1 MVAGPDIIFKYFPDL
16 TDLQKAK
23 IEQLGP
29 FYREWNAKIN
39 MISRKDIDS
48 LYHRH
53 ILHSLS
59 IAKFMSF
66 ADGTTVLDL
75 GTGGGLPGIPLAI
88 LYPDVQFLL
97 VDGTAKKIGVVKELI
112 TTLKLDNAMA
122 LHKRAEELKMQFDF
136 VLARAVTRL
145 DRLIEF
151 SLPLIHHNN
160 RNILPNGLITLKG
173 GDLTHEISEVT
184 KQHAVEQVQL
194 NKLIAEDAFMDKSL
208 LYVQA

>member
-1 MVAGPDIIFKYFPDL
+1 
-16 TDLQKAK
+16 
-23 IEQLGP
+23 
-29 FYREWNAKIN
+29 

-48 LYHRH
+48 LYHKH

-59 IAKFMSF
+59 IAKFLKF
-66 ADGTTVLDL
+66 ADGTTILDL

-88 LYPDVQFLL
+88 LFPEVQFLM
-97 VDGTAKKIGVVKELI
+97 VDGRSKKIGVVQELI
-112 TTLKLDNAMA
+112 TELGLSNAMA

-145 DRLIEF
+145 DKLLEF
-151 SLPLIHHNN
+151 SLPLIHHEN

-173 GDLTHEISEVT
+173 GDLREEIKEVSEY
-184 KQHAVEQVQL
+184 HAVEEAKVH
-194 NKLIAEDAFMDKSL
+194 NLIPEEAFEDKSI

>member
-1 MVAGPDIIFKYFPDL
+1 MVAGPDIIFKYFPNL
-16 TDLQKAK
+16 TSDQKDK
-23 IEQLGP
+23 ISQLGP
-29 FYREWNAKIN
+29 FYTEWNSKIN

-48 LYHRH
+48 LYLRH

-59 IAKFMSF
+59 IAKYTSF
-66 ADGTTVLDL
+66 ADGTTILDL

-88 LYPDVQFLL
+88 LFPEVQFLL
-97 VDGTAKKIGVVKELI
+97 VDGTTKKIGVVNELI
-112 TTLKLDNAMA
+112 TTLQLDNAMA

-173 GDLTHEISEVT
+173 GNLKEEIAEVT
-184 KQHAVEQVQL
+184 RQHSVEQTHL
-194 NKLIAEDAFMDKSL
+194 HTLIPEEAFMDKSI

>member
-1 MVAGPDIIFKYFPDL
+1 MVTGPDIIFKYFSDL
-16 TDLQKAK
+16 SDLQKDRIK
-23 IEQLGP
+23 QLGP
-29 FYREWNAKIN
+29 FYREWNSKIN

-48 LYHRH
+48 LYHKH

-59 IAKFMSF
+59 IAKFLKF
-66 ADGTTVLDL
+66 ADGTTILDL

-88 LYPDVQFLL
+88 LFPEVQFLM
-97 VDGTAKKIGVVKELI
+97 VDGRSKKIGVVQELI
-112 TTLKLDNAMA
+112 TELGLSNAMA

-145 DRLIEF
+145 DKLLEF
-151 SLPLIHHNN
+151 SLPLTHHEN

-173 GDLTHEISEVT
+173 GDLREEIKEVSEY
-184 KQHAVEQVQL
+184 HAVEEAKVH
-194 NKLIAEDAFMDKSL
+194 NLIPEEAFEDKSI